1 MKISNYKL
9 LFLIFVFFNYSFGSI
24 DTLEKGLV
32 ENSTNSIVADSINV
46 VSNSY
51 NFSWGIIF
59 FILIV
64 IIGLYIFQLYQKKTT
79 IYQIDKKIIEDN
91 NENNNESW
99 GSVFNSINEQPEAK
113 KKYDELIRKCH
124 PDRFPSNNKKIRI
137 ATKLSAEL
145 SEHKL
150 DLTKLKELEHRINRE
165 LY

>member
-1 MKISNYKL
+1 
-9 LFLIFVFFNYSFGSI
+9 LIFVFFNYSFGSI
-24 DTLEKGLV
+24 DTLEKELV
-32 ENSTNSIVADSINV
+32 ENSTDSIVADSINV

-165 LY
+165 LYL